1 MHEYLA
7 ESGKSTIYKDCAE
20 CRKRKSTICVMCN
33 YCYSCHY
40 KVERMEG
47 SSKKVPPVRVTH
59 IKNRTTPNQKLRPN
73 KYEANFV
80 IYRLKK

>member
-1 MHEYLA
+1 MHEYMA
-7 ESGKSTIYKDCAE
+7 EPGKSNIYKDCVE
-20 CRKRKSTICVMCN
+20 CRKRKSTICVTCN

-40 KVERMEG
+40 KIERMEG
-47 SSKKVPPVRVTH
+47 SKKLPPMRVTH
-59 IKNRTTPNQKLRPN
+59 FKNRTTSNQELRSN